1 MAISK
6 LKITFPQNLIVGSTV
21 SFNFK
26 QVSTGIE
33 TPVTFTWVA
42 SRVNPYEVQLIAPI
56 PTLIGR
62 SSAIAFMNAFEI
74 DEPTYDIEIQTIS
87 GATRYSSYVII
98 TSEDNDVTFSGGVS
112 TYREGQS
119 SLVTFEITR
128 ETGNTPITVSG
139 LESDNYLIN
148 NEIWMG
154 ISVVDTITRYSV
166 TLSNVNN
173 GKFTR
178 PFDLFTLDNKASIN
192 LQPIIKSLFDYPNVR
207 NQNKFQITINAYIGT
222 ELSGTNSFIKNF
234 IRGGNRTELT
244 NQNIELGT
252 ILRPSIKLPV
262 WDGFPTDEYFLAED
276 GTIQIRPFADVN
288 PSSKDFKRVKGCN
301 NIYFRFL
308 NQQGG
313 YSNWLFESYSNPETN
328 TNLGAY
334 VRNNNI
340 EDLGNEVD
348 NSLNLFSKVPSEYYQ
363 LIKDLF
369 VSLEIYVWQDL
380 RWVRVL
386 SGKNTSDY
394 DTAKRAYSV
403 KAKFDYENRFS
414 PSLLW
419 SK

>member
-1 MAISK
+1 MAVSK

-42 SRVNPYEVQLIAPI
+42 SRSNPYEVTKLPNG
-56 PTLIGR
+56 TSVG
-62 SSAIAFMNAFEI
+62 SASATAFRNSFLI
-74 DEPTYDIEIQTIS
+74 DEPEYLITLSI
-87 GATRYSSYVII
+87 GLYSSFVII
-98 TSEDNDVTFSGGVS
+98 TSEDNDVTFSGGQS
-112 TYREGQS
+112 NYKEGQS

-128 ETGNTPITVSG
+128 QTGDTSIIVTG
-139 LESDNYLIN
+139 LESDNYFIN
-148 NEIWMG
+148 NEIWM
-154 ISVVDTITRYSV
+154 VLNTVDTISRYELV
-166 TLSNVNN
+166 LTNLNN

-178 PFDLFTLDNKASIN
+178 PFELFTMTNTSRVNI
-192 LQPIIKSLFDYPNVR
+192 QPIIKSLFDYPNVR
-207 NQNKFQITINAYIGT
+207 NQNKFQITINAYIGN

-234 IRGGNRTELT
+234 IRGGHRTELT
-244 NQNIELGT
+244 NQNIATGT
-252 ILRPSIKLPV
+252 ILRPSVKLPI
-262 WDGFPTDEYFLAED
+262 WDGYPTDEYFLDTD
-276 GTIQIRPFADVN
+276 GSIQIGPFADID
-288 PSSKDFKRVKGCN
+288 PSLKDFKRVKGCN
-301 NIYFRFL
+301 NLYVKFL

-313 YSNWLFESYSNPETN
+313 YSNWLFESYSNAETN
-328 TNLGAY
+328 TNLGAF

-348 NSLNLFSKVPSEYYQ
+348 NSLNVFSKVPQEYYQ

-380 RWVRVL
+380 RWKRVL
-386 SGKNTSDY
+386 SGRNTSDY

-403 KAKFDYENRFS
+403 KAKFDIENRYN

-419 SK
+419 